1 MQTLSAF
8 PKLQM
13 PTDQTDKMQHRDSEA
28 KGGSSQTQLP
38 PLPPS
43 QTLLSV
49 PLRWLARLGHVSGIL
64 QSTGAGGEC
73 ACLLEAASE
82 SLRQERECG
91 SQS

>member
-1 MQTLSAF
+1 MQPLSAF
-8 PKLQM
+8 PELQV
-13 PTDQTDKMQHRDSEA
+13 PTDRTDKTQHRDSEA
-28 KGGSSQTQLP
+28 KGGGSQTQLP

-49 PLRWLARLGHVSGIL
+49 PLRWFAHLGHVSGIL

-82 SLRQERECG
+82 SLKQERECR